1 MNTFCAPRS
10 EPSPQDTLRKET
22 AGDSSS
28 QETQYCSSLETPFIL
43 ALVCACVLSCFSH
56 AWLFAIP
63 WTVAPQAPLSMGFP
77 SKNTGVG
84 CHSLLQGTFLTQGSN
99 PDLLHCRRILYCLS
113 HQGSPGHFGEML
125 KEFKPTLKNNLE
137 DQAWL
142 FFFKSFVQLV
152 RSLPSSNDNLAFY
165 FLLLSL
171 CISSSP
177 MFL

>member
-1 MNTFCAPRS
+1 MLSLSIVSDC
-10 EPSPQDTLRKET
+10 LRPHGCRLPGSSVHE
-22 AGDSSS
+22 DS
-28 QETQYCSSLETPFIL
+28 L
-43 ALVCACVLSCFSH
+43 
-56 AWLFAIP
+56 
-63 WTVAPQAPLSMGFP
+63 G
-77 SKNTGVG
+77 KNTGVG
-84 CHSLLQGTFLTQGSN
+84 CPPGLFFPTQESN